1 MTIKK
6 KTKSKQN
13 STKTNIILTIGVL
26 VILVFMAS
34 GYALLNTKLTISGQ
48 GKLDIPEYKIFIS
61 AVKVNSTS
69 NGGYQTSTPTFTDNE
84 VALYNTLP
92 NGNSSVVYDV
102 TIQNT
107 GASDAVVDY
116 IYVSSGDAIKYRI
129 IGVSPQE
136 TIKGLSNT
144 TVQIE
149 VLYSEN
155 ASVVNESQPLM
166 INFRFLKKT
175 DSYSNQ
181 CTLNWDGSSSSEP
194 IAVDIY
200 GKSYYQITNANELNW
215 FKNQVD
221 SGNTSINAILD
232 NDICMNGHSF
242 SMANNQAYTGTFDGQ
257 NRTIEGLSYSR
268 DVELDSDFTYN
279 SALFLQNAGVIKNL
293 NVAGNIY
300 NMSVVATS
308 TEDSYSYGY
317 NYLGGIVANN
327 SGVIENSSY
336 SGTITANEHAQV
348 NCAVAQ
354 AHNYTYVGGIAANNT
369 GIIRGCVNRATFN
382 LTGYATYS
390 TCDIYTREVHIT
402 SGGIAGTNAG
412 FISDSYNQAKMD
424 ADGSMR
430 STTRSLYVGL
440 IGGVAG
446 SNEKQCQDSY
456 NSGAISQTLSGNT
469 EGSAFGVIGANTGTV
484 GNVYYLSSTANNG
497 IGTEVNASDL
507 TNLNITLS
515 RAFLKSANYPK
526 LFWEL

>member
-6 KTKSKQN
+6 KTKNKKTFS
-13 STKTNIILTIGVL
+13 KTNIILTISVL

-34 GYALLNTKLTISGQ
+34 GYALLNTKLTIGGK
-48 GKLDIPEYKIFIS
+48 GKLDIPEYKIFVS
-61 AVKVNSTS
+61 DVKVASTS

-84 VALYNTLP
+84 VALYSTLP
-92 NGNSSVVYDV
+92 NSNSSVMYDV

-129 IGVSPQE
+129 IGVSAE
-136 TIKGLSNT
+136 DTIKGLSNL
-144 TVQIE
+144 TVRIE

-155 ASVVNESQPLM
+155 QSVVSESLPLM
-166 INFRFLKKT
+166 VNFRFLRKT

-194 IAVDIY
+194 ITIDIY

-215 FKNQVD
+215 FKNQID
-221 SGNTSINAILD
+221 SGNTSINAIL
-232 NDICMNGHSF
+232 NNNICMNGHSF
-242 SMANNQAYTGTFDGQ
+242 SMANDQEYTGTFDGQ

-268 DVELDSDFTYN
+268 DVDLNSDFTFN
-279 SALFLQNAGVIKNL
+279 SALFVHNAGMIKNV
-293 NVAGNIY
+293 NVSGNIY
-300 NMSVVATS
+300 NMTTVSTS
-308 TEDSYSYGY
+308 LSDEYVYGY
-317 NYLGGIVANN
+317 NYLGGISSIN
-327 SGVIENSSY
+327 SGIIENSSY
-336 SGTITANEHAQV
+336 SGTITANENARV

-354 AHNYTYVGGIAANNT
+354 AHNYTYVGGIAANNS
-369 GIIRGCVNRATFN
+369 GVIRGCVNRATFS

-402 SGGIAGTNAG
+402 SGGIAGINSG

-424 ADGSMR
+424 ANGSMR

-440 IGGVAG
+440 IGGVSG

-469 EGSAFGVIGANTGTV
+469 EGSAFGVIGVNTGTV

-497 IGTEVNASDL
+497 IGTEVNAGDL

>member
-166 INFRFLKKT
+166 INFRFLKNLGVLK
-175 DSYSNQ
+175 Y
-181 CTLNWDGSSSSEP
+181 TLNISEG
-194 IAVDIY
+194 AQLHSL
-200 GKSYYQITNANELNW
+200 K
-215 FKNQVD
+215 FQV
-221 SGNTSINAILD
+221 
-232 NDICMNGHSF
+232 
-242 SMANNQAYTGTFDGQ
+242 
-257 NRTIEGLSYSR
+257 
-268 DVELDSDFTYN
+268 
-279 SALFLQNAGVIKNL
+279 
-293 NVAGNIY
+293 
-300 NMSVVATS
+300 
-308 TEDSYSYGY
+308 
-317 NYLGGIVANN
+317 
-327 SGVIENSSY
+327 
-336 SGTITANEHAQV
+336 
-348 NCAVAQ
+348 
-354 AHNYTYVGGIAANNT
+354 
-369 GIIRGCVNRATFN
+369 
-382 LTGYATYS
+382 
-390 TCDIYTREVHIT
+390 
-402 SGGIAGTNAG
+402 
-412 FISDSYNQAKMD
+412 FIS
-424 ADGSMR
+424 
-430 STTRSLYVGL
+430 
-440 IGGVAG
+440 
-446 SNEKQCQDSY
+446 
-456 NSGAISQTLSGNT
+456 SGKIYLK
-469 EGSAFGVIGANTGTV
+469 FG
-484 GNVYYLSSTANNG
+484 
-497 IGTEVNASDL
+497 
-507 TNLNITLS
+507 
-515 RAFLKSANYPK
+515 
-526 LFWEL
+526 